1 MPWNQATQE
10 EYKRNWKELET
21 TLTDKEW
28 KLIEP
33 LLPAPTPKG
42 RPRTTDLRSVFD
54 AIQFI
59 LGTGCQWR
67 ALPNCFPPFTTVQ
80 YYFYRWRDTGVFDRM
95 MESLRTLARAES
107 GRSLEPTAAVID
119 SQSVRTTESGGPRG
133 YDAGKKINGR
143 KRQLAVDVGGLPIVV
158 QATAASIQDRDS
170 APELILELLAK
181 TPTVEK
187 LFADGGYA
195 GPKLAGRL
203 GELGL
208 SGLLET
214 VAKPKGKKGFT
225 VLSRR
230 WIVERTFAWLGR
242 CRRLA
247 KDFEIRA
254 KARIRPSNPCEFDG
268 LGETGSLPI
277 HDATGSKMPTGW
289 KDWLI
294 PGMMT
299 FRSNS

>member
-1 MPWNQATQE
+1 MPWNKATQE
-10 EYKRNWKELET
+10 KYKRNWKGLET

-42 RPRTTDLRSVFD
+42 RPRTTDQGRTLRVRSVFN

-59 LGTGCQWR
+59 QRRTLRVGTGCQWR
-67 ALPNCFPPFTTVQ
+67 ALPNCFPPFTTVRTDSSGQ
-80 YYFYRWRDTGVFDRM
+80 YYFYSWRDTGVFDRM
-95 MESLRTLARAES
+95 MDPKSPLVALRTLARAES

-158 QATAASIQDRDS
+158 QATAAKDGFFGSIQDRDS
-170 APELILELLAK
+170 APDPKSPTLVILELLVK

-208 SGLLET
+208 SRLLET
-214 VAKPKGKKGFT
+214 VTKPKGKT
-225 VLSRR
+225 RR
-230 WIVERTFAWLGR
+230 V
-242 CRRLA
+242 RL
-247 KDFEIRA
+247 
-254 KARIRPSNPCEFDG
+254 
-268 LGETGSLPI
+268 
-277 HDATGSKMPTGW
+277 
-289 KDWLI
+289 
-294 PGMMT
+294 
-299 FRSNS
+299 